1 MRVAGA
7 HVGLTCENA
16 FGGRNRDTRVTRE
29 PVVGPGLPWF
39 DHGPCSGS
47 VTVSP
52 SGQTSQGRT
61 SSCWPRSTSGTLA
74 TWTPAW
80 LRRSATWFETQSGP
94 ASRPRLSG
102 EKPQKDLC
110 YQVRNR
116 LRLIACNAISMAST
130 EGVTDD
136 QTIKQTIASA
146 VRMAIKFPSYL
157 KIRDLD
163 DNATASRYH
172 VGWEPS
178 GYGATVAR
186 RRPAPIYRPS
196 PAPRR
201 RAARVV
207 AVNRFEHTARP
218 DVEQATQHS

>member
-1 MRVAGA
+1 MRVAGV

-116 LRLIACNAISMAST
+116 LRSSSH
-130 EGVTDD
+130 VTRS
-136 QTIKQTIASA
+136 QWLQLRVLAMVCLAATHKMN
-146 VRMAIKFPSYL
+146 V
-157 KIRDLD
+157 
-163 DNATASRYH
+163 TASFGFPWDPGTRTRSTSRR
-172 VGWEPS
+172 VEFLS
-178 GYGATVAR
+178 SAR
-186 RRPAPIYRPS
+186 RSPLPGCRTRNRRPAQ
-196 PAPRR
+196 
-201 RAARVV
+201 
-207 AVNRFEHTARP
+207 N
-218 DVEQATQHS
+218 Q